1 MTVHFYITDNG
12 DSRDRQLHD
21 TWQDAYDT
29 IRPDLE
35 AGAPVESLCI
45 MRIRYRYDA
54 SHNKVAATIVTEE
67 LLCLAAIDAAHDLDK
82 DGGGI
87 AEFPYHLIAYA
98 PPYIQR
104 MAELEWANE
113 ARADDE

>member
-1 MTVHFYITDNG
+1 MSDVFYITGNG
-12 DSRDRQLHD
+12 DPRDWQLHD
-21 TWQDAYDT
+21 TWGDAYDT

-45 MRIRYRYDA
+45 MRIRYDA
-54 SHNKVAATIVTEE
+54 LHNKVAAAIITRDI
-67 LLCLAAIDAAHDLDK
+67 LCLAAIDAARDLDR

-87 AEFPYHLIAYA
+87 AEFPHHLIDYA
-98 PPYIQR
+98 PPHIQQ
-104 MAELEWANE
+104 MAEERWANE

>member
-12 DSRDRQLHD
+12 DPRDRQLHYM
-21 TWQDAYDT
+21 WGDAYDT
-29 IRPDLE
+29 IRLDLE

-45 MRIRYRYDA
+45 MRIRYDA
-54 SHNKVAATIVTEE
+54 SHNKVEASIVTEE
-67 LLCLAAIDAAHDLDK
+67 LLRLAAIDAARDLDR

-104 MAELEWANE
+104 MAELEWANG
-113 ARADDE
+113 ARDDDE